1 MRRNLVT
8 NLRNQNTISFV
19 LDWMT
24 MAAVGQARFSE
35 DMKVD
40 NTSQDKILQPDP
52 PVQEGETHEIQEEI
66 KETNAMGTCSDGE
79 HVHGQSRETTLPM
92 GYKMIPKRGEDIV
105 LNAHRTLTFLESN
118 NPILW
123 SQVLDMWSIRHE
135 SETCL
140 IQYQLVQNVSVNGLK
155 EILENACKL
164 LRKGNQNSHQLS
176 AYLFVL
182 NVCCMTSA
190 VVRRAVSF
198 PGMVPLFKDFINNYL
213 IGFIGTP
220 FDEAGPLVNLAGSLA
235 AILNMVEKFMAF
247 STSSQSDD
255 LLPWWKTIDE
265 LCLDRSSAI
274 CNDKL
279 KDNVNT
285 FDGLEIVSVMVISV
299 SQTMK
304 MMQATDPPP
313 PCNIMKLLDPRG
325 YNAVFCS
332 SLQCPVFVEEDG
344 VLLHCARCK
353 PAPYCSRRCQR
364 AHWKQGHREKCWK
377 ITWDLN
383 VVL

>member
-1 MRRNLVT
+1 
-8 NLRNQNTISFV
+8 
-19 LDWMT
+19 MT
-24 MAAVGQARFSE
+24 MAAEGQARFSE

-66 KETNAMGTCSDGE
+66 KETKAMGTCRDGE
-79 HVHGQSRETTLPM
+79 HVHGQNRETTLPV

-105 LNAHRTLTFLESN
+105 LNTHRTLTFLESN

-198 PGMVPLFKDFINNYL
+198 PGIVPLFKDFINNYL

-220 FDEAGPLVNLAGSLA
+220 FLKAGPLVNLAGSLA
-235 AILNMVEKFMAF
+235 AVLNMVEKFMAF
-247 STSSQSDD
+247 STFSQPDD

-279 KDNVNT
+279 KDKVNT
-285 FDGLEIVSVMVISV
+285 FDGLEIVSAMVISV
-299 SQTMK
+299 SQTIK

-313 PCNIMKLLDPRG
+313 SCEIMKLLDPRG

-344 VLLHCARCK
+344 VLLRCARCK
-353 PAPYCSRRCQR
+353 LAPYCSRRCQR